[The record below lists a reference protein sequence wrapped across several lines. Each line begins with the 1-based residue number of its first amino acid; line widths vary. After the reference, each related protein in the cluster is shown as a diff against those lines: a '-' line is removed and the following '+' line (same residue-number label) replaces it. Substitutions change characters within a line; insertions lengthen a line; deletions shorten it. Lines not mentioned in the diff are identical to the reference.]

1 MDTQDKAFYAAAI
14 AAGVL
19 NPLGPL
25 GVPIVAFVCKQYKEL
40 QEEEEEFKNRNPVAD
55 FYSRWISECQKAKEE
70 HTDMPYFSSM
80 FW

>member
-1 MDTQDKAFYAAAI
+1 MDTQD
-14 AAGVL
+14 
-19 NPLGPL
+19 
-25 GVPIVAFVCKQYKEL
+25 KEL